1 MGSSLICALKTP
13 LSPAVCNNRAF
24 LLGFRFPPSSPLK
37 PYPKKPLYQ
46 RDVIK
51 FPEWNES
58 PELRE
63 KSGIWHKTGIMYSC
77 RLELHLDY
85 IFGTF
90 KVPSKIKGGRDIT
103 FAIYIT
109 NQRIIILDDDG
120 EAKDAAGK
128 IAAGPLRKN
137 YSPGRFIY
145 DFLMLFIDGDLLF
158 LEKIERDIAVIEED
172 VLEGRAEKFS
182 YRMLYL
188 KKLISRFY
196 HYYIQLKVIAKEFA
210 ANENGFFN
218 ENDIKAFDM
227 FQSKMEQLADE
238 TQMLREYAMQ
248 VQDVYQSEIEIK
260 QNDVMKILTIVTTIF
275 LPLTLIAGWYGMN
288 FEHMPEIKY
297 QYAYPVTIA
306 ASIII
311 VAASLYYFKKKK
323 FW

>member
-1 MGSSLICALKTP
+1 MEVYYIITGSGIQKIEEKNFWDS
-13 LSPAVCNNRAF
+13 NNG
-24 LLGFRFPPSSPLK
+24 LC
-37 PYPKKPLYQ
+37 
-46 RDVIK
+46 VVK
-51 FPEWNES
+51 FSEWNES
-58 PELRE
+58 MELRE
-63 KSGIWHKTGIMYSC
+63 KSGIWHKTGIMHSC

-90 KVPSKIKGGRDIT
+90 KVPSKIKGSRDIT
-103 FAIYIT
+103 FAVYIT
-109 NQRIIILDDDG
+109 NKRIIILDDDG
-120 EAKDAAGK
+120 EAKDAASK
-128 IAAGPLRKN
+128 IAAGPLRRS

-145 DFLMLFIDGDLLF
+145 DFLMLFIDEDLLF

-188 KKLISRFY
+188 KKLVSRFY

>member
-1 MGSSLICALKTP
+1 MYYIITGSGIQKIEEKNFWDS
-13 LSPAVCNNRAF
+13 NNGLCIA
-24 LLGFRFPPSSPLK
+24 
-37 PYPKKPLYQ
+37 
-46 RDVIK
+46 K

-128 IAAGPLRKN
+128 IAAVPLRKN

>member
-1 MGSSLICALKTP
+1 MYYIITGSGIQKIEEKNFWNS
-13 LSPAVCNNRAF
+13 NNG
-24 LLGFRFPPSSPLK
+24 LC
-37 PYPKKPLYQ
+37 
-46 RDVIK
+46 VVK
-51 FPEWNES
+51 FSEWNEN
-58 PELRE
+58 PWLRE
-63 KSGIWHKTGIMYSC
+63 KAGIWNKTGTMHSC
-77 RLELHLDY
+77 RLEQHFDF
-85 IFGTF
+85 ISGTF
-90 KVPSKIKGGRDIT
+90 KVPSKIKGGRDTT

-109 NQRIIILDDDG
+109 NGRIIILDDDG
-120 EAKDAAGK
+120 EAKEAASKVAAGT
-128 IAAGPLRKN
+128 LRKN

-145 DFLMLFIDGDLLF
+145 DFLMLFIDEDLLF
-158 LEKIERDIAVIEED
+158 LEKLERDIAVIEED

-196 HYYIQLKVIAKEFA
+196 HYYIQMEVAAEELS
-210 ANENGFFN
+210 ANENGFFS
-218 ENDIKAFDM
+218 EDDIKSFGM
-227 FQSKMEQLADE
+227 FQNKMEQLADE

-260 QNDVMKILTIVTTIF
+260 QNDVMKMLTIVTTIF

-288 FEHMPEIKY
+288 FEHMPEIKF
-297 QYAYPVTIA
+297 QYAYPVIIA

>member
-1 MGSSLICALKTP
+1 MYYIITGSGIQKIEEKNFWDS
-13 LSPAVCNNRAF
+13 NNGLCIA
-24 LLGFRFPPSSPLK
+24 
-37 PYPKKPLYQ
+37 
-46 RDVIK
+46 K

-58 PELRE
+58 SELRE

-120 EAKDAAGK
+120 EAKDAASK

-158 LEKIERDIAVIEED
+158 LEKIERDLAVIEED

>member
-1 MGSSLICALKTP
+1 MEVYYIITGSGIQKIEEKNFWDS
-13 LSPAVCNNRAF
+13 NNGLCIA
-24 LLGFRFPPSSPLK
+24 
-37 PYPKKPLYQ
+37 
-46 RDVIK
+46 K

-120 EAKDAAGK
+120 EAKDAASK

-260 QNDVMKILTIVTTIF
+260 QNDGMKILTIVTTIF

>member
-1 MGSSLICALKTP
+1 MEVYYIITGSGIQKIEEKNFWDS
-13 LSPAVCNNRAF
+13 NNGLCIA
-24 LLGFRFPPSSPLK
+24 
-37 PYPKKPLYQ
+37 
-46 RDVIK
+46 K

-120 EAKDAAGK
+120 EAKDAASK

-172 VLEGRAEKFS
+172 VLGGRAEKFS
-182 YRMLYL
+182 YRMFYL

>member
-1 MGSSLICALKTP
+1 MRQFI
-13 LSPAVCNNRAF
+13 V
-24 LLGFRFPPSSPLK
+24 
-37 PYPKKPLYQ
+37 
-46 RDVIK
+46 
-51 FPEWNES
+51 
-58 PELRE
+58 
-63 KSGIWHKTGIMYSC
+63 SGK
-77 RLELHLDY
+77 
-85 IFGTF
+85 
-90 KVPSKIKGGRDIT
+90 
-103 FAIYIT
+103 
-109 NQRIIILDDDG
+109 
-120 EAKDAAGK
+120 
-128 IAAGPLRKN
+128 
-137 YSPGRFIY
+137 
-145 DFLMLFIDGDLLF
+145 
-158 LEKIERDIAVIEED
+158 
-172 VLEGRAEKFS
+172 
-182 YRMLYL
+182 
-188 KKLISRFY
+188 
-196 HYYIQLKVIAKEFA
+196 YIQLKVIAKEFA

-297 QYAYPVTIA
+297 PYAYPVTIA

>member
-1 MGSSLICALKTP
+1 MYYIITGSGIQKIEEKNFWDS
-13 LSPAVCNNRAF
+13 NNG
-24 LLGFRFPPSSPLK
+24 LC
-37 PYPKKPLYQ
+37 
-46 RDVIK
+46 VVK
-51 FPEWNES
+51 FSEWNES
-58 PELRE
+58 PGLRE
-63 KSGIWHKTGIMYSC
+63 RAGIWHKTGTTHSC

-109 NQRIIILDDDG
+109 GQRIIILDDDG
-120 EAKDAAGK
+120 EARDAASKLATGT
-128 IAAGPLRKN
+128 LRRN

-145 DFLMLFIDGDLLF
+145 DFLMLFIDDDFLF

-196 HYYIQLKVIAKEFA
+196 HYYIQLKVAAEEFS
-210 ANENGFFN
+210 ANENGFFS
-218 ENDIKAFDM
+218 ENDIKAFNM
-227 FQSKMEQLADE
+227 FQNKMEQLADE

-297 QYAYPVTIA
+297 QYSYPVTIA